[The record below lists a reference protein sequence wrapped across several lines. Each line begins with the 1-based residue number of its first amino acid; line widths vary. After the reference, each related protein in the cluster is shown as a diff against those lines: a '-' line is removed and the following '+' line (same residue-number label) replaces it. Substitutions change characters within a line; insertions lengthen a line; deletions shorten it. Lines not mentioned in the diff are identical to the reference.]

1 MMQATMA
8 TVGEA
13 RTVGMYVE
21 TVRVGVQ
28 RCRLCECKLGAR
40 DNPETLVCAE
50 CADRP
55 EAQRLGPPP
64 AAGTVPKGARE
75 FTPADQ
81 SLIRAVGGY
90 MPVSKLLTILNT
102 RLSADLG
109 PDAAR
114 YTLEQLGMEL
124 EAQGVAAKLSARSS
138 GDGAAREGAEGR
150 GTDWAAMRRLIAQA
164 RRSGVLAQ
172 ISEQTIDDFAVVYS
186 LSAAQVLHLK
196 EVILK
201 SQETEIEHV

>member
-1 MMQATMA
+1 MMETATA
-8 TVGEA
+8 REG
-13 RTVGMYVE
+13 RTVGCYVE
-21 TVRVGVQ
+21 TVLVGVQ
-28 RCRLCECKLGAR
+28 RCRLCECKLGTGDDVQA
-40 DNPETLVCAE
+40 LVCVE
-50 CADRP
+50 CAGRP
-55 EAQRLGPPP
+55 EAARLGPPP
-64 AAGTVPKGARE
+64 AAGGVPKGARE
-75 FTPADQ
+75 FTAADK

-90 MPVSKLLTILNT
+90 MPVGKLLTTLNT
-102 RLSADLG
+102 RLVADLG

-124 EAQGVAAKLSARSS
+124 EAQGVTVAP
-138 GDGAAREGAEGR
+138 AARATSDGQAARGGLVEGGN
-150 GTDWAAMRRLIAQA
+150 DWAALRRMIGQA

-201 SQETEIEHV
+201 SQEQEVGDG